1 MTNRLYFLLL
11 LCIAGLSLPSCLPN
25 SRYNYLIDPTKAKK
39 QNYYL
44 AKADTQVYKF
54 AAPPIQEFIIKPND
68 WLVINIKSDNYILNT
83 DKDFSATNGTKQI
96 TGNQVQGG
104 AAYFLSYLVDSL
116 GNVNLPLIGKVK
128 LQGLNLADAEN
139 VVKNEVLK
147 FYKSSEVFVQIKN
160 AQLFFTVVGE
170 VQVQG
175 LYAMPSNNLSIL
187 EAVAISGGLTPVANR
202 SYVRL
207 IRLYDNHPKIYTLN
221 LNDLSTLTRPE
232 FFLQPKDVIIVDA
245 LPIRQIGLL
254 NPTLKEGASLFFYL
268 TSFLTFFKLI

>member
-1 MTNRLYFLLL
+1 MMKRLYFILLL
-11 LCIAGLSLPSCLPN
+11 ISAGLSLPSCLPN
-25 SRYNYLIDPTKAKK
+25 SRYNYLIDPAKAKK

-44 AKADTQVYKF
+44 AKADTQVYQF
-54 AAPPIQEFIIKPND
+54 AAPTIKEFIIKPND
-68 WLVINIKSDNYILNT
+68 WLIVNIKSDNYTLNT
-83 DKDFSATNGTKQI
+83 DKDFAANNNNRQI
-96 TGNQVQGG
+96 TGNQTQGG

-116 GNVNLPLIGKVK
+116 GNINLPLIGKVK
-128 LQGLNLADAEN
+128 VQGLNLADAET

-147 FYKSSEVFVQIKN
+147 FYKTSEVFVQIKN

-170 VQVQG
+170 VQIQG
-175 LYAMPSNNLSIL
+175 LYNMPSNNLSIL

-202 SYVRL
+202 SYIRL

-221 LNDLSTLTRPE
+221 LNDLNTLTRPE
-232 FFLQPKDVIIVDA
+232 FFIQPKDVIIVDA
-245 LPIRQIGLL
+245 LPIRQVGLL